1 MGPSDVAEW
10 CIRVYPCLSNRAPPR
25 VFQCA
30 VPSKIML
37 HENDEYL
44 EESVFVEGIEV
55 YVSLIA
61 ALGSV
66 TDIDNGA
73 NISSTRVTDTRD
85 DR

>member
-1 MGPSDVAEW
+1 
-10 CIRVYPCLSNRAPPR
+10 
-25 VFQCA
+25 
-30 VPSKIML
+30 ML

-44 EESVFVEGIEV
+44 EESVFIEGIEV

-66 TDIDNGA
+66 TDIDNGEHV
-73 NISSTRVTDTRD
+73 SLTRATDTCD